1 MTNKPNIRARSLRAV
16 FAAPLVMC
24 VLSLIG
30 LVSALAGDGL
40 ADWLS
45 WAALA
50 VPVLAVAWAMRRRRL

>member
-1 MTNKPNIRARSLRAV
+1 MTTKSKTRTRSLWTV
-16 FAAPLVMC
+16 FTAPLVIG

-50 VPVLAVAWAMRRRRL
+50 VPVLAVAWAMRRRRR

>member
-1 MTNKPNIRARSLRAV
+1 MTNKPNTRARSLRAV

-45 WAALA
+45 WTALA

>member
-1 MTNKPNIRARSLRAV
+1 MTRKSKTSVRSLRAV
-16 FAAPLVMC
+16 FAAPLAMC

-45 WAALA
+45 W
-50 VPVLAVAWAMRRRRL
+50 PVLAVAGAMRRRRRQG

>member
-1 MTNKPNIRARSLRAV
+1 MTRKSKTRAQSLRTV
-16 FAAPLVMC
+16 FAAPLVMS

-50 VPVLAVAWAMRRRRL
+50 TPVLAVAWAMRRRRV